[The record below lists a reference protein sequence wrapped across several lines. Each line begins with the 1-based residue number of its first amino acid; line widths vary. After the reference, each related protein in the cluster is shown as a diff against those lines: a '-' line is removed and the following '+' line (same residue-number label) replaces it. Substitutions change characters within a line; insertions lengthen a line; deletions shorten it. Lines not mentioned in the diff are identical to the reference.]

1 MHLLTKTLL
10 KHKQIAQL
18 HACTFALTTD
28 KYKSAAASSFWR
40 PAKETFWV
48 KDLDHPPPPLL

>member
-28 KYKSAAASSFWR
+28 KYKSAVVSSFWR
-40 PAKETFWV
+40 PAKVT
-48 KDLDHPPPPLL
+48 L